1 MASDQMRSSR
11 LFWECLVIVA
21 GILIAFAIDAWWE
34 ESEEQRDTDNLL
46 GAFVVELQGNVE
58 TVRSR
63 LKFRQAKKK
72 SISEL
77 LESSRLVSDPGA
89 VGKINALL
97 SDLVYWGITNFDE
110 GASRSLVQSGSLAW
124 IEDDALRAKV
134 VGWPDEYLDIN
145 RIERQEYDRVQS
157 VLMPILISRSNY
169 SAIHNASRGRP
180 GDPDFLPPFDT
191 KISSVDSRSNWDLI
205 TQPDFQS
212 VLVVLLEDQGDV
224 ILFQKRFVDRA
235 EELAGDIQHYLKK

>member
-124 IEDDALRAKV
+124 IEDDKV
-134 VGWPDEYLDIN
+134 KDKIPED
-145 RIERQEYDRVQS
+145 ERQKVIDKCKEVIDWLDVNQSADKSEYDAKHIFRQ
-157 VLMPILISRSNY
+157 VLYGFSDHFSKHR
-169 SAIHNASRGRP
+169 
-180 GDPDFLPPFDT
+180 
-191 KISSVDSRSNWDLI
+191 
-205 TQPDFQS
+205 
-212 VLVVLLEDQGDV
+212 
-224 ILFQKRFVDRA
+224 
-235 EELAGDIQHYLKK
+235 